1 MEDSFHTVSTSSR
14 NVKTIIITFIVMG
27 VLACLG
33 LMISFTTFI
42 FLEAM
47 LLIICIMMLLIV
59 SKVKWDMAFSGTCLT
74 ITNMATNQQYYLH
87 DLKRSDFVF
96 SQSKAQK
103 AKNCAHLKIVGSSA
117 VFNDVQHFAELKAY
131 IDQNFS

>member
-1 MEDSFHTVSTSSR
+1 MESRFQTASTSSR
-14 NVKTIIITFIVMG
+14 NVKTIVISCIVMG

-33 LMISFTTFI
+33 LMVSIALFI
-42 FLEAM
+42 FLEAIV
-47 LLIICIMMLLIV
+47 LICCIIMVLTV
-59 SKVKWDMAFSGTCLT
+59 SRVKWEMDFSGTCLI
-74 ITNMATNQQYYLH
+74 ITNMATNQQYELC
-87 DLKRSDFVF
+87 DLKHSDFVF